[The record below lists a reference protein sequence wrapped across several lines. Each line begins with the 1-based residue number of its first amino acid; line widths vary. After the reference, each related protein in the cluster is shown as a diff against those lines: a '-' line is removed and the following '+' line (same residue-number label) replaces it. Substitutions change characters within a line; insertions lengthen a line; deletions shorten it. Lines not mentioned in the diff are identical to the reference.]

1 MQTIAG
7 CDDADATTYLS
18 DVTMRLCDDAFCVAT
33 ERQGPA
39 VKKGREKKKP
49 PSFFGMNLMGWLMP
63 GEKKILWY
71 FVGVVQRGLC

>member
-39 VKKGREKKKP
+39 VKKGREKK
-49 PSFFGMNLMGWLMP
+49 SLRLFWYEFDGMANA
-63 GEKKILWY
+63 
-71 FVGVVQRGLC
+71 R